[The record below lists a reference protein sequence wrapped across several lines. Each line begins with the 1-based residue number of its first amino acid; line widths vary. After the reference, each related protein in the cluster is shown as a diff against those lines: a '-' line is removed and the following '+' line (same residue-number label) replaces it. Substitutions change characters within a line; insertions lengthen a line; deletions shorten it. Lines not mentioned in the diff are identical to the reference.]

1 MNKSSLYILII
12 AFTFLFS
19 SCQRKNSLSKV
30 SKNASLQ
37 EVDFKYF
44 SSKLKIHYQ
53 DEEQNFDLTASFRMQ
68 KNKVVWMTLL
78 GPFGVKIGKAL
89 ITKDSVQVLR
99 DFQAKEYYAYS
110 LNEVNN
116 KNNTNLSLTQIQNLL
131 LGNLI
136 STATPT
142 SVKKEDQ
149 VQLEQ
154 KEGLFKIISTIVN
167 SKIET
172 VSITGNQN
180 AGKID
185 ITYSEY
191 ELINKKT
198 IPTQTTI
205 NVDHPEMK
213 VLTELQ
219 LKNSTFTNDKLSFPF
234 NASSKYV
241 RK

>member
-1 MNKSSLYILII
+1 MNRSSFYILII

-19 SCQRKNSLSKV
+19 SCQRKNALSKV
-30 SKNASLQ
+30 SKTANLQ
-37 EVDFKYF
+37 QVDFNYF
-44 SSKLKIHYQ
+44 SSKLKIHFQ
-53 DEEQNFDLTASFRMQ
+53 DEEQNFDLTASLRMQ
-68 KNKVVWMTLL
+68 KDKVVWMTLL
-78 GPFGVKIGKAL
+78 GPFGIKIGKAL
-89 ITKDSVQVLR
+89 ITQDSVQVLR

-110 LNEVNN
+110 LKEVNN
-116 KNNTNLSLTQIQNLL
+116 KNNTNLSLSQIQNLL

-136 STATPT
+136 SSAKPAIT
-142 SVKKEDQ
+142 KKESQ
-149 VQLEQ
+149 LILEQ
-154 KEGLFKIISTIVN
+154 KEGLFKILSTIVN
-167 SKIET
+167 SKIEM

-185 ITYSEY
+185 INYNEY
-191 ELINKKT
+191 ATIDKKT

-205 NVDHPEMK
+205 NVDHPEKK